1 MGILDTLKN
10 LTRPYDDED
19 DFFDDETEMEPDIR
33 PIGQSAPRDSERKG
47 SFFSAGTPE
56 YDDPGTRPAFL
67 PRRERSGEGGK
78 SGKVMN
84 LNANSGSKVV
94 FIKPERYETSK
105 EMCDHIRSK
114 RIVLLNLDDTNKEI
128 ARRILD
134 FIAGATYYSDGKVTR
149 ISASTYIIT
158 PTSVDVI
165 GGDFMEELENSGIF
179 F

>member
-19 DFFDDETEMEPDIR
+19 DFFDDDTEMETDIR
-33 PIGQSAPRDSERKG
+33 PIGQAASGGNEKKG
-47 SFFSAGTPE
+47 SFFSTGTPE
-56 YDDPGTRPAFL
+56 YDNPGPRPAFL
-67 PRRERSGEGGK
+67 PRRERSGE
-78 SGKVMN
+78 SCKVMN

-105 EMCDHIRSK
+105 EICDHIRSK

-158 PTSVDVI
+158 PTSVDVV
-165 GGDFMEELENSGIF
+165 GGDFREELENSGIF